1 MRNYNYPESY
11 TNIKEAFHDV
21 IRHTK
26 NLDVKD
32 LFSFYL
38 NQLEDYSQ
46 LKEPPNSFK
55 IAKTVKSL
63 YLKELFKFL
72 FKVIKKRFSALRWW
86 GFKVQMFNPQL
97 NLNRIT
103 ND

>member
-86 GFKVQMFNPQL
+86 GKSKL
-97 NLNRIT
+97 KS
-103 ND
+103 